1 MESSSRRYYTLTVA
15 TLAFVVLGLSLL
27 SYPTIATLVS
37 NQFRLSNTESGILT
51 SAFLL
56 TYTLIQI
63 PAGLISDR
71 IGGAKTLL
79 VSLSVVTVAP
89 LIFIFGNNFDAALVS
104 RAVAGAGAGMILP
117 ADIRLLSSSFSDKQ
131 LHRASGILGTGWGG
145 SQTLAYLVLPVL
157 VVGQDWHPPLEF
169 TVLLSLAITVMA
181 ILPTRWVTV
190 RVPSVLSKA
199 DFRGLVTKRLFVLV
213 LGNFTSLVVTVGLL
227 TWMPAFLLV
236 SLKLNAVDAGHLIAV
251 VGVTGIASS
260 FAGGILSQRFGPRP
274 VVVVS
279 MVLLV
284 IAPYFIAISSTWLV
298 ALFWL
303 AILGVGGNLYF
314 GPLMA
319 LVPYSSSRGIQ
330 TAGLSFGIFNTMSNV
345 GSFISPIIIGFALD
359 ATGSYLIGFTIVAV
373 IGISGVIGGL
383 LIRTGTTKPME
394 HTAQRA

>member
-1 MESSSRRYYTLTVA
+1 MESSSRRYYTLAVA

-199 DFRGLVTKRLFVLV
+199 DFRGLVTKRLIVLV

-345 GSFISPIIIGFALD
+345 GSFISPIIIGIALD
-359 ATGSYLIGFTIVAV
+359 ATGSYLIGFTVVAV

-394 HTAQRA
+394 HTAQRV